1 MTDNE
6 ILDLVLAQLGSINE
20 RLDNLESKIDGL
32 GHQQNVIEANA
43 VNVENTV
50 KDVQRQQMKDTA
62 EIKAISGM
70 IFDEVVRVQYKNS

>member
-6 ILDLVLAQLGSINE
+6 KLDLILAQMGSINE
-20 RLDNLESKIDGL
+20 RLDNLESKIDEL
-32 GHQQNVIEANA
+32 GHPLNVTGINA
-43 VNVENTV
+43 VNVENAI

-70 IFDEVVRVQYKNS
+70 IFDEVVRVHYKNN